1 MINGLVPMTIYIMTC
16 DGKSFSDCLVHGAA
30 CHGSGGVKCYGAII
44 LRIISEK
51 LPKKCHITLNRKIKL
66 VYLAAPTYANKGNSY
81 RSL

>member
-1 MINGLVPMTIYIMTC
+1 MVPFYKMINGRVAIHIMTC

-51 LPKKCHITLNRKIKL
+51 LPKKITF
-66 VYLAAPTYANKGNSY
+66 
-81 RSL
+81 